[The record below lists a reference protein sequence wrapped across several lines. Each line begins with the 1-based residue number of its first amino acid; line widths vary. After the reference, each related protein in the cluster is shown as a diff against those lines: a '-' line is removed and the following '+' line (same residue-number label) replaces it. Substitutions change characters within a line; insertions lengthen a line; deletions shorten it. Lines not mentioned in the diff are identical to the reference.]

1 MAEILSQ
8 SEIDSLL
15 NALSSGTIDE
25 DAPTAEPAKGVKVYD
40 FKHPDR
46 FSKDQTRSLQMLH
59 EHFARLFSTSLS
71 TYLRTIT
78 EVKLVSVD
86 QLSYDEFIRSIPN
99 PTCVNLIDM
108 KPLDGNA
115 LLEISPSL
123 TFAVIDRLMGGKGQ
137 TFRKNREL
145 TEIEQSIVLK
155 IIERVFECLD
165 EAWASVLE
173 LDLELKSTETNPQ
186 LFLQLFL
193 PTEMVILMTM
203 EVNIGESSG
212 TFCICIP
219 YVVLEPVAN
228 KLSSRSWFSGRTVT
242 EETKKDK
249 VLENHLKRVDLPLTA
264 FLGDTK
270 LKVSD
275 ILALEINDVVPLQK
289 RKDEEIEVH
298 VCGKPMYLGR
308 PGTHRNHR
316 AFKITK
322 VIGGDLGWLK

>member
-15 NALSSGTIDE
+15 NALSSGTIEE
-25 DAPTAEPAKGVKVYD
+25 DVHVSEPAKGVKVYD

-59 EHFARLFSTSLS
+59 EHFSRLFSTSLS

-108 KPLDGNA
+108 NPLDGNA

-123 TFAVIDRLMGGKGQ
+123 TFAIIDRLMGGKGQ
-137 TFRKNREL
+137 TFKKNREI

-155 IIERVFECLD
+155 IIERIFESLQESWAGVTKLNLD
-165 EAWASVLE
+165 
-173 LDLELKSTETNPQ
+173 LKSTETNPQ

-203 EVNIGESSG
+203 EVTIGESSG

-228 KLSSRSWFSGRTVT
+228 KLSSRSWFSGRKATDDG
-242 EETKKDK
+242 KKGNAMEHHVKK
-249 VLENHLKRVDLPLTA
+249 VELPLTA
-264 FLGDTK
+264 FLGGAR

-275 ILALEINDVVPLQK
+275 ILALERDDVVPLRT
-289 RKDEEIEVH
+289 RKDDEIEIH
-298 VCGKPMYLGR
+298 VSGKQMYLGR

-316 AFKITK
+316 AFKVTE
-322 VIGGDLGWLK
+322 VTGGDLGWLS